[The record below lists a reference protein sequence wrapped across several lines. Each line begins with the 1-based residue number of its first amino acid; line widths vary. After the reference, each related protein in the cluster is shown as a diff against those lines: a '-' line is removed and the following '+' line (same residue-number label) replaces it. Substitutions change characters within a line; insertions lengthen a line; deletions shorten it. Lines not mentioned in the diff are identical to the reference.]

1 MHHRTPRLAI
11 GLAILLV
18 AASAAT
24 LASAPVTAAT
34 DFPAYDSRYHTYAE
48 MVAEMQA
55 TRDAHPDIVA
65 LSSIGKSY
73 KGRDLWVAKVSD
85 NVATDESEPEV
96 MLDSLH
102 HAREH
107 LSLEQNLAV
116 LRWLTEGYGTDA
128 RITDIV
134 NSREVWIIFAVNPDG
149 AEYDLTGSPYRAW
162 RKNR

>member
-24 LASAPVTAAT
+24 LASAPVTAAA

-48 MVAEMQA
+48 MVAEIQA

-73 KGRDLWVAKVSD
+73 KGRDLWVAKV
-85 NVATDESEPEV
+85 
-96 MLDSLH
+96 
-102 HAREH
+102 
-107 LSLEQNLAV
+107 
-116 LRWLTEGYGTDA
+116 
-128 RITDIV
+128 
-134 NSREVWIIFAVNPDG
+134 
-149 AEYDLTGSPYRAW
+149 
-162 RKNR
+162 